1 LRSIGAVSA
10 VAIAV
15 RILHQGTLMLAA
27 SDSPADLTRRGGRFL
42 SILGS
47 DAAADQEAFAA
58 GIQIGSR
65 LTEESWLGADGP
77 GPLLAAVCDRCA
89 LLSGLSRRAATAVVV
104 QQYADAMPAALR
116 RDPEELADEQAALA
130 TAVMAFNV
138 IQWSGGHVRGC

>member
-1 LRSIGAVSA
+1 
-10 VAIAV
+10 
-15 RILHQGTLMLAA
+15 
-27 SDSPADLTRRGGRFL
+27 
-42 SILGS
+42 
-47 DAAADQEAFAA
+47 
-58 GIQIGSR
+58 
-65 LTEESWLGADGP
+65 
-77 GPLLAAVCDRCA
+77 LLAAVCDRCA